1 MGLRQ
6 LKTVAAL
13 AAICFCNAAIAA
25 DVIFDPT
32 SKVAKIL
39 AIERITDK
47 LKECDQKSVS
57 GSIEKVEGKYPELT
71 VWVKGRQV
79 REAFQLFLDEFD
91 MVTVRSLDTILAVG
105 TKVVVDIQ
113 YCGSGG
119 IPYPIAIKLDQGSV
133 AFSQTSPPPR
143 AFASL
148 SEAALSKRCFY
159 RLDMVARITFE
170 LWQATKSQRYLDNLT
185 SLLMASEVWRGKFAD
200 VSVEE
205 MKLAM
210 DQVSKVSSEEADI
223 QIAYCKTVAR
233 KHFDL
238 LTPVQQGA
246 LSDRA
251 AERVASFVRKELQ

>member
-6 LKTVAAL
+6 LETVAAL

-39 AIERITDK
+39 AIESITDK
-47 LKECDQKSVS
+47 YEECGQKSMS

-79 REAFQLFLDEFD
+79 REAFQLYLDGFD

-119 IPYPIAIKLDQGSV
+119 IPYLRAIKLDQGSV
-133 AFSQTSPPPR
+133 AFSQTSPPR

-170 LWQATKSQRYLDNLT
+170 LWQATKSQRYLDNLA
-185 SLLMASEVWRGKFAD
+185 SLSMASEVWRGKFAD

-251 AERVASFVRKELQ
+251 AKRVASFVRKELQ